1 MALTIDE
8 PTMGWLLDKAR
19 SVVDAIIQEHIAAS
33 ARLFRRIYPQ
43 LLPFARQIPAMR
55 AAGPGEP
62 VHRAT
67 SFASSCLLIAEVA
80 LLCTRSTG

>member
-1 MALTIDE
+1 
-8 PTMGWLLDKAR
+8 MGWLLDKAR

-33 ARLFRRIYPQ
+33 ARLFRWISPQ

-62 VHRAT
+62 VH
-67 SFASSCLLIAEVA
+67 
-80 LLCTRSTG
+80 